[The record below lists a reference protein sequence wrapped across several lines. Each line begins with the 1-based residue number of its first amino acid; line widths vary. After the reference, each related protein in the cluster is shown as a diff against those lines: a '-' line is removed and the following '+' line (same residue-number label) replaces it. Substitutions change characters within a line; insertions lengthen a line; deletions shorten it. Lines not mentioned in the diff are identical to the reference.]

1 MKIGNWIKEL
11 RIKQNLKQKHYA
23 EIINCTL
30 EDFILI
36 EKNKKEL
43 TSSQLA
49 RVLKFSGLTREDLN
63 KDINEL
69 KITEFHIDGD
79 IDKAIE
85 STILL
90 NTFLDNF
97 KKVIELNEKNDTIIE
112 NIIYYKMRKQLNVI
126 FDFNIYIFSGI
137 FNISEIL
144 ESIFINVEYNYTRSY
159 SVY

>member
-36 EKNKKEL
+36 EKKKKEL

-97 KKVIELNEKNDTIIE
+97 KKVIELNEK
-112 NIIYYKMRKQLNVI
+112 K
-126 FDFNIYIFSGI
+126 
-137 FNISEIL
+137 
-144 ESIFINVEYNYTRSY
+144 
-159 SVY
+159 

>member
-11 RIKQNLKQKHYA
+11 RVKQNLEQKHYA

-30 EDFILI
+30 EDFVLI

-43 TSSQLA
+43 TTTQLE
-49 RVLKFSGLTREDLN
+49 RILKFSGLNKKDLN
-63 KDINEL
+63 KDINKL

-90 NTFLDNF
+90 NTFVDNF
-97 KKVIELNEKNDTIIE
+97 KKVIELNK
-112 NIIYYKMRKQLNVI
+112 
-126 FDFNIYIFSGI
+126 
-137 FNISEIL
+137 
-144 ESIFINVEYNYTRSY
+144 
-159 SVY
+159 

>member
-1 MKIGNWIKEL
+1 M
-11 RIKQNLKQKHYA
+11 
-23 EIINCTL
+23 
-30 EDFILI
+30 
-36 EKNKKEL
+36 
-43 TSSQLA
+43 
-49 RVLKFSGLTREDLN
+49 LKFSGLTREDLN

>member
-30 EDFILI
+30 EEFILI

-43 TSSQLA
+43 TKTQLE
-49 RVLKFSGLTREDLN
+49 RILKFSGLTKEDLN
-63 KDINEL
+63 KNINEL
-69 KITEFHIDGD
+69 KITQFHIDGN

-90 NTFLDNF
+90 NTFVDNF
-97 KKVIELNEKNDTIIE
+97 KKVIELNEEK
-112 NIIYYKMRKQLNVI
+112 
-126 FDFNIYIFSGI
+126 
-137 FNISEIL
+137 
-144 ESIFINVEYNYTRSY
+144 
-159 SVY
+159 